1 MVDYVTAMVSVVLL
15 VGGGVGSG
23 VGSGSGTG
31 SVGMAIHVSVTG
43 SRVVPAVHIVKH
55 DPVSI
60 S

>member
-1 MVDYVTAMVSVVLL
+1 MVSVVLL

-23 VGSGSGTG
+23 VGSGSGAG